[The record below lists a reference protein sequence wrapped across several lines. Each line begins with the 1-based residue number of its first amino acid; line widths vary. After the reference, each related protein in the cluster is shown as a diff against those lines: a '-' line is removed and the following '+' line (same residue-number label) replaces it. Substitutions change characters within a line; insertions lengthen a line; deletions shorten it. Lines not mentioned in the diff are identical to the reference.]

1 MNEQKTDAAAAFSR
15 GTTVEVTAQTPRGP
29 KTFRTTVQ
37 YMDRK
42 SMWIAAPTDDHVQAV
57 ASGTDLKVV
66 AEKDGFRYET
76 GVQLKQLI
84 KKPEALWRVVRPE
97 SIDRKKGRAL
107 VRQDVRLPNSV
118 LRIEHEGREDIE
130 GLEFIVNVVDL
141 STGGTQF
148 ESIVE
153 ILEGDGLTHTLF
165 VDLPHRSEDEPLGIE
180 LDLLDSKMVK
190 SSNRDV
196 RLYRAKFHEPPPVVN
211 KEITRHLY
219 MLQLEGR
226 KASGDPR
233 RGVREDLMP
242 FDQGLAA
249 MQVGN
254 RVTLEC
260 FFA

>member
-1 MNEQKTDAAAAFSR
+1 M
-15 GTTVEVTAQTPRGP
+15 
-29 KTFRTTVQ
+29 
-37 YMDRK
+37 
-42 SMWIAAPTDDHVQAV
+42 
-57 ASGTDLKVV
+57 
-66 AEKDGFRYET
+66 
-76 GVQLKQLI
+76 
-84 KKPEALWRVVRPE
+84 VRPE

-107 VRQDVRLPNSV
+107 VRQ
-118 LRIEHEGREDIE
+118 
-130 GLEFIVNVVDL
+130 
-141 STGGTQF
+141 
-148 ESIVE
+148 
-153 ILEGDGLTHTLF
+153 
-165 VDLPHRSEDEPLGIE
+165 
-180 LDLLDSKMVK
+180 
-190 SSNRDV
+190 DV

-260 FFA
+260 FSPEGELENWITVI